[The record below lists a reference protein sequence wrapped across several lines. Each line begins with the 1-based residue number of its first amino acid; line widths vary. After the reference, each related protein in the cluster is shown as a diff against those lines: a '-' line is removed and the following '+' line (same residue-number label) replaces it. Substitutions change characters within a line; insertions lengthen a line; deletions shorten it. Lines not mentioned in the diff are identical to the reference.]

1 MRFTQWI
8 FPKSILLPLNAIFL
22 RVTFAGKYERIEGE
36 WRTFRASLCL
46 NAFAIP
52 RMFFSIPRFR
62 LSNNRRISI
71 RAIGHGNRTRRFEEG
86 VRQKRERTRGVQ
98 PRNLM
103 LAPLPLPKVFRF
115 CGVENPKAETIVSS
129 QVLVFPFASK
139 ITSRY
144 SLQRIVQ
151 LFDQFFLSN
160 RVLKLSGKI

>member
-22 RVTFAGKYERIEGE
+22 RVKYERIGGE

-46 NAFAIP
+46 NAFVIL
-52 RMFFSIPRFR
+52 RMFFSVPRSSIEQS
-62 LSNNRRISI
+62 SNLHP
-71 RAIGHGNRTRRFEEG
+71 IGHGNRTRRFEEG
-86 VRQKRERTRGVQ
+86 VRQKRERTCGVQ

-144 SLQRIVQ
+144 SRQSIVQ